1 MNGMKRLAILAFF
14 PVLALIAIAPCILA
28 QTSTGT
34 VEFVARITPASGVE
48 EPVRGMPFYL
58 LSRSFQDIGKEAA
71 ANYPKPDM
79 DTFIDKLGVSKE
91 LKAWMKKNHTVTL
104 SGEDLINKLKVPD
117 VMDIPEFYDA
127 YMRRNAGDEAFN
139 FPKPKF
145 KVTDKTKDPAKYE
158 KLSKEYNEAV
168 RKFMTDNP
176 QSMDGMDLNLVKVD
190 PSQKWEEL
198 SKKRTPEI
206 QRQTLDVAQSRYL
219 VARAQTDLEGQG
231 LLRGIAP
238 GTYWLTTLA
247 VTASVGDAR
256 LQWDVPVAVRA
267 GATASVALTN
277 SNAIKPPH
285 SSQ

>member
-1 MNGMKRLAILAFF
+1 MNGMKRLATLAFF
-14 PVLALIAIAPCILA
+14 ALLALIAIAPCVLA

-58 LSRSFQDIGKEAA
+58 LSRSFQDIGREAA

-79 DTFIDKLGVSKE
+79 DAFIDKLGVSKE

-104 SGEDLINKLKVPD
+104 SGEDLINRLKVPD

-231 LLRGIAP
+231 LLRGIQP

>member
-1 MNGMKRLAILAFF
+1 MNGMKRLATLAFF
-14 PVLALIAIAPCILA
+14 ALLALIAIAPGALA

-58 LSRSFQDIGKEAA
+58 LSRSFQDIGREAA

-79 DTFIDKLGVSKE
+79 DAFIDKLGVSKE

-104 SGEDLINKLKVPD
+104 SGEDLINRLKVPD

>member
-14 PVLALIAIAPCILA
+14 PLLALIAIAPGALA

-58 LSRSFQDIGKEAA
+58 LSRSFQDIGREAA

-79 DTFIDKLGVSKE
+79 DAFIDKLGVSKE

-104 SGEDLINKLKVPD
+104 SGEDLINRLKVPD

-285 SSQ
+285 NSQ

>member
-1 MNGMKRLAILAFF
+1 MNSMKRHLILAF
-14 PVLALIAIAPCILA
+14 PSLLALIAIAPCVFA
-28 QTSTGT
+28 QTATGT

-58 LSRSFQDIGKEAA
+58 LSRSFQDIGKEAD

-79 DTFIDKLGVSKE
+79 DAFIDKLGVSKE

-206 QRQTLDVAQSRYL
+206 QRQTLDLAQSRYL

-231 LLRGIAP
+231 FLRGLAP

-247 VTASVGDAR
+247 VSASVGDAR

-277 SNAIKPPH
+277 SNALKPPH

>member
-1 MNGMKRLAILAFF
+1 MNGMKRLATLAFF
-14 PVLALIAIAPCILA
+14 ALLALIAIAPCVLA

-58 LSRSFQDIGKEAA
+58 LSRSFQDIGREAA

-79 DTFIDKLGVSKE
+79 EAFIDKLGVSKE

-104 SGEDLINKLKVPD
+104 SGEDLINRLKVPD

>member
-1 MNGMKRLAILAFF
+1 MNGMKRLATLAFF
-14 PVLALIAIAPCILA
+14 ALLALIAIAPCVLA

-58 LSRSFQDIGKEAA
+58 LSRSFQDIGREAA

-79 DTFIDKLGVSKE
+79 DAFIDKLGVSKE

-104 SGEDLINKLKVPD
+104 SGEDLINRLKVPD

-247 VTASVGDAR
+247 VSASVGDAR

-285 SSQ
+285 NSQ

>member
-14 PVLALIAIAPCILA
+14 PLLALIAIVPGALA

-58 LSRSFQDIGKEAA
+58 LSRSFQDIGKEAD

-79 DTFIDKLGVSKE
+79 DAFIDKLGVSKE

-104 SGEDLINKLKVPD
+104 SGDDLINRLKVPD

-285 SSQ
+285 NSQ

>member
-1 MNGMKRLAILAFF
+1 MNGMKRLATLAFF
-14 PVLALIAIAPCILA
+14 ALLALIAIAPCVLA

-79 DTFIDKLGVSKE
+79 EAFIDKLGVSKE

-104 SGEDLINKLKVPD
+104 SGEDLINRLKVPD

>member
-1 MNGMKRLAILAFF
+1 MNGMKRLATLAFF
-14 PVLALIAIAPCILA
+14 ALLALIAIAPCVLA

-58 LSRSFQDIGKEAA
+58 LSRSFQDIGREAA

-79 DTFIDKLGVSKE
+79 DAFIDKLGVSKE

-104 SGEDLINKLKVPD
+104 SGEDLINRLKVPD

-247 VTASVGDAR
+247 VSASVGDAR

>member
-1 MNGMKRLAILAFF
+1 MNGMKRLAIFAFF
-14 PVLALIAIAPCILA
+14 LPFILMAIAPRLSA
-28 QTSTGT
+28 QKTTGT
-34 VEFVARITPASGVE
+34 VEFVAHITPASGVE

-58 LSRSFQDIGKEAA
+58 LSRSFQDIGKEAD

-79 DTFIDKLGVSKE
+79 IAFIDKLDVSKE
-91 LKAWMKKNHTVTL
+91 LKAWMKKNHTVNL
-104 SGEDLINKLKVPD
+104 SGEDLINKLKVSD

-176 QSMDGMDLNLVKVD
+176 QSMDGMDLNLVKTD
-190 PSQKWEEL
+190 PSQKWDEL

-206 QRQTLDVAQSRYL
+206 ERQTLDLAQSRYL

-231 LLRGIAP
+231 SFRGVAP

-247 VTASVGDAR
+247 VPASVGDAR
-256 LQWDVPVAVRA
+256 MLWDVPVAVRA
-267 GATASVALTN
+267 GATASVGLTN
-277 SNAIKPPH
+277 SNAIKPSH
-285 SSQ
+285 GSQ

>member
-1 MNGMKRLAILAFF
+1 MNGMKRLATLAFF
-14 PVLALIAIAPCILA
+14 ALLALIAIAPCVLA

-58 LSRSFQDIGKEAA
+58 LSRSFQDIGREAA

-79 DTFIDKLGVSKE
+79 DAFIDKLGVSKE

-104 SGEDLINKLKVPD
+104 SGEDLINRLKVPD

>member
-1 MNGMKRLAILAFF
+1 MNGMKRIAILAF
-14 PVLALIAIAPCILA
+14 PPLLALIAIAPCVLA

-104 SGEDLINKLKVPD
+104 SGEDLINRLKVPD
-117 VMDIPEFYDA
+117 VMDMPEFYDA

>member
-1 MNGMKRLAILAFF
+1 MNGMKRLATLAFF
-14 PVLALIAIAPCILA
+14 ALLALIAIAPCVLA

-58 LSRSFQDIGKEAA
+58 LSRSFQDIGREAA

-79 DTFIDKLGVSKE
+79 DAFIDKLGVSKE
-91 LKAWMKKNHTVTL
+91 LKAWMKKNHTITL
-104 SGEDLINKLKVPD
+104 SGEDLINRLKVPD

>member
-1 MNGMKRLAILAFF
+1 
-14 PVLALIAIAPCILA
+14 LIAIAPCVFA
-28 QTSTGT
+28 QTATGT

-58 LSRSFQDIGKEAA
+58 LSRSFQDIGREAA

-79 DTFIDKLGVSKE
+79 DAFIDKLGVSKE

-104 SGEDLINKLKVPD
+104 SGEDLINRLKVPD

>member
-1 MNGMKRLAILAFF
+1 MNGMKRLATLAFF
-14 PVLALIAIAPCILA
+14 ALLALIAIAPCVLA

-58 LSRSFQDIGKEAA
+58 LSRSFQDIGREAA

-79 DTFIDKLGVSKE
+79 DAFIDKLGVSKE

>member
-1 MNGMKRLAILAFF
+1 MNTMKRFCTLAFF
-14 PVLALIAIAPCILA
+14 PLLALIAAAPHVFA
-28 QTSTGT
+28 QTPTGS
-34 VEFVARITPASGVE
+34 VEFVAHITPASGVE

-58 LSRSFQDIGKEAA
+58 LSRSFQEIGKEADT
-71 ANYPKPDM
+71 NYPKPDM
-79 DTFIDKLGVSKE
+79 SAFIDKLDVSTE
-91 LKAWMKKNHTVTL
+91 LKAWMKKNHTVSL
-104 SGEDLINKLKVPD
+104 SGEEFINKLKVPD

-145 KVTDKTKDPAKYE
+145 KVSDKTKDPSKYQ

-176 QSMDGMDLNLVKVD
+176 QSIDGMDLNLVKTD

-198 SKKRTPEI
+198 SKKRAPEI
-206 QRQTLDVAQSRYL
+206 QRQTFELAQSKYL
-219 VARAQTDLEGQG
+219 VARAQTNLDGQG
-231 LLRGIAP
+231 FVRGLAP

-247 VTASVGDAR
+247 VSANVGDAR
-256 LQWDVPVAVRA
+256 LKWDVPVAVRA

-277 SNAIKPPH
+277 ANAIKPPH